1 MNYFINVII
10 PIPIQNLFTYE
21 VNKDEAQFLKPGMRV
36 TVPFGKSKVYTA
48 IVYQV
53 HTQEPGTYKTK
64 EIEQILDDKPIIT
77 SLQIKHWKWIASY
90 YMCTLGEVMRAAV
103 SRAFL
108 LESKT
113 VISIN
118 NQSTFDLNT
127 LTDEEFLVVEAFHL
141 QKELRIEEIQDLINK
156 KAVLPLLHRLVD
168 KGIITTKEEVVE
180 QYKPKLVKYI
190 KLQQEFTKPESL
202 KGLLEILSS
211 AKKQREA
218 VMHYL
223 TLTSKSKKPLSVKE
237 LSEKSGIS
245 NAVIKALIS
254 KGIFEEFEIQ
264 KDRISYQGD
273 APKAIKALSDS
284 QQSAFE
290 AIKENFKTQDVTLL
304 HGVTAS
310 GKTEIYVKLIKETI
324 QEGKQVLYMLPE
336 IALTTQL
343 IGRLQHYFGEKVSV
357 YHSKYSVNERVEVW
371 HNVLESKS
379 KAQIII
385 GARSSLFLPF
395 QDLGLIIVDEEHEPS
410 FKQFSPAPRYNARD
424 SAIVLA
430 NLHKAKTVLGSATPA
445 IETYF
450 NAKDQKY
457 GLVTLTERFG
467 EVQLPDIE
475 LVNLRESY
483 HKKKMKGH
491 FSQVLI
497 EAMEAVL
504 SNGEQVLLFQNR
516 RGFSPTVEC
525 MTCGHSPQCP
535 NCDVSLTYHQLKKQL
550 RCHYCGYHI
559 AMLDDCMACG
569 SVHLD
574 TKGLGT
580 EQIETELKTLF
591 PAKKIARMDQDT
603 TKGKHAYERLIDG
616 LEQGEIDIMV
626 GTQMLAKGLDFRN
639 VSLVGVMNA
648 DNLLNFPD
656 FRAIERSF
664 QLLLQV
670 SGRAGRTL
678 KQGKVIIQ
686 TFNPKHPVLQQVV
699 EHDYL
704 GMYDFQIQ
712 ERFDFKYPPFYR
724 LIKITVKDKKFVKM
738 QSAASWLSQS
748 LRNVFEENILGPE
761 QPPVGRIRNEYITN
775 ILIKIPKN
783 QSLKKTKEII
793 RKIERSF
800 LSVKEFRSV
809 KLIIDV
815 DNY

>member
-1 MNYFINVII
+1 MNYFIDVII
-10 PIPIQNLFTYE
+10 PIPIQNLFTYS
-21 VNKDEAQFLKPGMRV
+21 VNKEEAHFLKQGMRV

-48 IVYQV
+48 FVYQV
-53 HTQEPGTYKTK
+53 HTQEPGAYKTK
-64 EIEQILDDKPIIT
+64 EIEQILDEKPIIT
-77 SLQIKHWKWIASY
+77 SIQLKHWEWIASY

-108 LESKT
+108 LESET
-113 VISIN
+113 VISLN
-118 NQSTFDLNT
+118 NHTTFDLNT
-127 LTDEEFLVVEAFHL
+127 LNDDEVLIVEAFQM
-141 QKELRIEEIQDLINK
+141 QKELRIHEIQYIIDK

-168 KGIITTKEEVVE
+168 KGIIITKEEVVE
-180 QYKPKLVKYI
+180 QYKPKLVKYV
-190 KLQQEFTKPESL
+190 KLKQAFTKPESL
-202 KGLLEILSS
+202 KELLETLSS

-218 VMHYL
+218 VMHFF

-237 LSEKSGIS
+237 LSEKSGVS

-273 APKAIKALSDS
+273 APKAIKSLSGS
-284 QQSAFE
+284 QQTAFE
-290 AIKENFKTQDVTLL
+290 AIKENFKTHDVILL

-310 GKTEIYVKLIKETI
+310 GKTEIYVKLIKEAI

-357 YHSKYSVNERVEVW
+357 YHSKYSVNERIEVW
-371 HNVLESKS
+371 HNVLEMKS

-395 QDLGLIIVDEEHEPS
+395 QNLGLIIVDEEHEPS

-430 NLHKAKTVLGSATPA
+430 NFHKAKTILGSATPA

-457 GLVTLTERFG
+457 GLVSLTERFG
-467 EVQLPDIE
+467 EVQLPHIE

-535 NCDVSLTYHQLKKQL
+535 NCDVSLTYHQHKKQL

-591 PAKKIARMDQDT
+591 PSKKTARMDQDT
-603 TKGKHAYERLIDG
+603 TKGKHAYEKLIDG

-656 FRAIERSF
+656 FRAIERCF

-678 KQGKVIIQ
+678 KQGMVIIQ

-699 EHDYL
+699 EHDYK

-738 QSAASWLSQS
+738 QSAANWLSQS
-748 LRNVFEENILGPE
+748 LRNVFVENILGPE
-761 QPPVGRIRNEYITN
+761 QPPVGRVRNEYITN

-809 KLIIDV
+809 KLTIDV

>member
-1 MNYFINVII
+1 MHYFIDVII

-21 VNKDEAQFLKPGMRV
+21 VNKEEAHFLKQGMRV

-53 HTQEPGTYKTK
+53 HTQEPSAYKTK
-64 EIEQILDDKPIIT
+64 EIEQILDEKPIIT
-77 SLQIKHWKWIASY
+77 SIQIEHWEWIASY

-108 LESKT
+108 LESET

-118 NQSTFDLNT
+118 NQTAIDLNT
-127 LTDEEFLVVEAFHL
+127 LNDDEILVVEAFQM
-141 QKELRIEEIQDLINK
+141 QKELRIHEIQNIIDK

-180 QYKPKLVKYI
+180 QYKPKLVRYV
-190 KLQQEFTKPESL
+190 KLQQEHSTTEGL
-202 KGLLEILSS
+202 KELLETLSS

-218 VMHYL
+218 VMHYF
-223 TLTSKSKKPLSVKE
+223 TLTSKSKKPLPVKE
-237 LSEKSGIS
+237 LSEKSGVS
-245 NAVIKALIS
+245 KAVIKALIS

-284 QQSAFE
+284 QQTAFE
-290 AIKENFKTQDVTLL
+290 AIKENFKSHDVTLL

-310 GKTEIYVKLIKETI
+310 GKTEIYVKLIKEVI
-324 QEGKQVLYMLPE
+324 QKGKQVLYMLPE

-371 HNVLESKS
+371 HNVLEKKS

-430 NLHKAKTVLGSATPA
+430 NFHKAKTVLGSATPA

-467 EVQLPDIE
+467 EVQMPHIE

-497 EAMEAVL
+497 EAMEEVL
-504 SNGEQVLLFQNR
+504 SKGEQVLLFQNR

-535 NCDVSLTYHQLKKQL
+535 NCDVSLTYHQHKKQL

-580 EQIETELKTLF
+580 EQIETELKILF
-591 PAKKIARMDQDT
+591 PTKKTARMDQDT
-603 TKGKHAYERLIDG
+603 TKGKHAYEKLIDG

-670 SGRAGRTL
+670 SGRAGRTQ

-748 LRNVFEENILGPE
+748 LRNIFNENILGPE
-761 QPPVGRIRNEYITN
+761 QPPVGRVRNEYITN

-809 KLIIDV
+809 KLTIDV

>member
-1 MNYFINVII
+1 MNYFIDVIV
-10 PIPIQNLFTYE
+10 PIPIQNLFTYS
-21 VNKDEAQFLKPGMRV
+21 VNKEEAHFLKQGMRV

-53 HTQEPGTYKTK
+53 HTQKPSVYKTK
-64 EIEQILDDKPIIT
+64 EIEQILDEKPIVT
-77 SLQIKHWKWIASY
+77 SLQIKHWEWIASY
-90 YMCTLGEVMRAAV
+90 YMCTLGEVVRAAV

-108 LESKT
+108 LESET
-113 VISIN
+113 VISMNKETLI
-118 NQSTFDLNT
+118 DLNT
-127 LTDEEFLVVEAFHL
+127 LNDDELLVVEAF
-141 QKELRIEEIQDLINK
+141 QMQNELRIHEIQDIIDK

-168 KGIITTKEEVVE
+168 KGVITTKEEVVE
-180 QYKPKLVKYI
+180 QYKPKLVKYV
-190 KLQQEFTKPESL
+190 KLQKKHTTTEGL
-202 KGLLEILSS
+202 KKLLYELSS

-218 VMHYL
+218 VMHFF
-223 TLTSKSKKPLSVKE
+223 TMTSKSKKPLSVKE
-237 LSEKSGIS
+237 LRDKSGVS
-245 NAVIKALIS
+245 SAVIKALIA
-254 KGIFEEFEIQ
+254 KGVFEEFEIQ

-273 APKAIKALSDS
+273 APKAIKALSDP
-284 QQSAFE
+284 QQETFE
-290 AIKENFKTQDVTLL
+290 SIKESFKKHDVTLL

-310 GKTEIYVKLIKETI
+310 GKTEIYVKLI
-324 QEGKQVLYMLPE
+324 QEVINQGKQVLYMLPE

-343 IGRLQHYFGEKVSV
+343 IGRLQHYFGKKVAV
-357 YHSKYSVNERVEVW
+357 YHSKYSLNERVEVW
-371 HNVLESKS
+371 HNVLEKKL

-395 QDLGLIIVDEEHEPS
+395 QDLRLIIVDEEHEPS

-424 SAIVLA
+424 SAIVLG
-430 NLHKAKTVLGSATPA
+430 NLHKAKTLLGSATPA

-457 GLVTLTERFG
+457 GLVSLTERFG
-467 EVQLPDIE
+467 EIQLPQIE

-491 FSQVLI
+491 FSQMLV
-497 EAMEAVL
+497 EAMEETL
-504 SNGEQVLLFQNR
+504 SLGEQVLLFQNR

-535 NCDVSLTYHQLKKQL
+535 NCDVSLTYHQYKKQL

-569 SVHLD
+569 SAHLD

-591 PAKKIARMDQDT
+591 PSKKIARMDQDT
-603 TKGKHAYERLIDG
+603 TKGKHAYEKLIDG

-656 FRAIERSF
+656 FRALERSF

-670 SGRAGRTL
+670 SGRAGRTQ

-686 TFNPKHPVLQQVV
+686 TYNPKHPILQQV
-699 EHDYL
+699 EQHDYL

-748 LRNVFEENILGPE
+748 FKNVFKENILGPE
-761 QPPVGRIRNEYITN
+761 QPPVGRVRNEYITN

-783 QSLKKTKEII
+783 QSLKKSKEII
-793 RKIERSF
+793 RKVERSF

>member
-127 LTDEEFLVVEAFHL
+127 LNDEEFLVVEAFHL

-738 QSAASWLSQS
+738 QSAANWLSQS

-761 QPPVGRIRNEYITN
+761 QPPVGRVRNEYITN

-783 QSLKKTKEII
+783 QSLNKTKEII